1 MTSKRFIHK
10 RRRGLYSSEK
20 SAQMNKARWDADR
33 ARREAEM
40 PERLRELAEIEM
52 MNLPRKIGL
61 LARLVLGSWHSV
73 WACYHLERVDD
84 LRTFTMSDGS
94 SHHDN
99 RYKHHR
105 CAINKLSENAKGMTR
120 GLAALEPESTNQL
133 DG

>member
-1 MTSKRFIHK
+1 MNTPCKTEDDCPTPTW
-10 RRRGLYSSEK
+10 RRGKNRCLK
-20 SAQMNKARWDADR
+20 RDAK
-33 ARREAEM
+33 E
-40 PERLRELAEIEM
+40 
-52 MNLPRKIGL
+52 PRKIGL

-105 CAINKLSENAKGMTR
+105 CAINKLSENVNMEAPN
-120 GLAALEPESTNQL
+120 A
-133 DG
+133 